1 MAASSTKLDVPIVRR
16 RSVLVEIAEIVEDAA
31 RSITTVVDQVELV
44 VAIINGRSTG
54 AEGHAPSYRSEISL
68 RDRHADRGRAS
79 SAPGRARRRATN
91 SEARQDGGRE
101 AAVRLQRACRSGRGG
116 HRDGWLDETTQ
127 R

>member
-16 RSVLVEIAEIVEDAA
+16 RSVLVEIAEIVEDDA

-44 VAIINGRSTG
+44 VAIINGQSTG

-68 RDRHADRGRAS
+68 RDRHADRGPSVFDSRPRTPPS
-79 SAPGRARRRATN
+79 DN

-101 AAVRLQRACRSGRGG
+101 AAVRLQRV
-116 HRDGWLDETTQ
+116 
-127 R
+127 